1 MMMLFPFIGCGDHWE
16 FASSI
21 YFFKK
26 RDFYLRL
33 FSAPVTSAD
42 TYSLFLPLIPRRPF
56 GPPLILS
63 FSLFKHTP
71 KWHSYRSGE
80 PFPFFPRP

>member
-33 FSAPVTSAD
+33 FSAPVTSAE
-42 TYSLFLPLIPRRPF
+42 I
-56 GPPLILS
+56 
-63 FSLFKHTP
+63 
-71 KWHSYRSGE
+71 
-80 PFPFFPRP
+80 